1 MESAEILGADDA
13 SVEAAPL
20 SFEELYERHRL
31 DIYRYLRAWG
41 SSEAEAADL
50 TASTFERAYRAL
62 SSSRPSEASRAWL
75 VRIARNLAIDSAR
88 RRDTANRGL
97 RFWPRNEVAPDP
109 ADLIIR
115 DEADR
120 LLAQRVRRLPAAQRE
135 AIVLRFAGS
144 LTARE
149 ISQVLGRTEAAAHK
163 LVNRALTTLRED
175 YRDDD

>member
-1 MESAEILGADDA
+1 M
-13 SVEAAPL
+13 PL
-20 SFEELYERHRL
+20 SFEELYDRHRL

-41 SSEAEAADL
+41 SSADEAADL

-62 SSSRPSEASRAWL
+62 STSRPPDASRAWL

-88 RRDTANRGL
+88 RRDVASRGL

-109 ADLIIR
+109 ADLLVR
-115 DEADR
+115 DETDR
-120 LLAQRVRRLPAAQRE
+120 LLAERVRRLPAAQRE
-135 AIVLRFAGS
+135 AIVLRFAGA

-149 ISQVLGRTEAAAHK
+149 IGEVLGRSEAAAHK
-163 LVNRALTTLRED
+163 LVNRALTALREA